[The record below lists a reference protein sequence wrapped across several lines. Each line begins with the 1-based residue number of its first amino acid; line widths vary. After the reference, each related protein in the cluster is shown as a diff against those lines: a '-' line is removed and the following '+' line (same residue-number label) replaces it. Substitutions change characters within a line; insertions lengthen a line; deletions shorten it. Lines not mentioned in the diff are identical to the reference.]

1 MRNYLISEIIYWV
14 IAIISIFSV
23 FENWNIVSF
32 ELSIFYISLKK
43 NSNFEIIEFTP

>member
-23 FENWNIVSF
+23 FENWNID
-32 ELSIFYISLKK
+32 K
-43 NSNFEIIEFTP
+43 NRAYNFL